1 MREAAHASSDGSYRI
16 ADGGL
21 ATGAT
26 LGGPRL
32 AVRLNANGSIERVHS
47 IDAGTDLIKG
57 FDVHHYDGD
66 TGLHLPRNASNFTL
80 RPECQVQEYDLP
92 GDLHVEKTTF
102 ALYDK
107 DAAATCYVRL
117 RVSNSGDRATSL
129 NSAAVARVK
138 RSFDDRIEVRWD
150 QAVRTLAIRNR
161 DTKGQARGIVCS
173 ETPAS
178 WMVANDHARIVAN
191 QWCGPFDRTI
201 DAGGSDPLAA
211 FHMEHQIGA
220 GAARTFWFAVDKLS
234 DGEAENGMGIELE
247 SADDALV
254 RTRAAYGTKLKATAM
269 VSPVG
274 EIDLGVYWSKANM
287 LRVMRETPTGQGFTN
302 DPANSASCV
311 GRDAAWFVHGCDW
324 LDPDFSAA
332 LLRGFAARQEA
343 GGKIVEF
350 YDLRTGETNDDGLN
364 VNDNTPLFILAVW
377 HHAVATGD
385 RDFLDELYPA
395 ARRAAKQL
403 LAHRDERGLIFCTAD
418 GTGARGIVGW
428 RNIIDDYRISGA
440 TTELNSEAFA
450 ALTKMAVL
458 AKMAGNANDAVNFE
472 REAAALRDAI
482 ELHLRNPE
490 NGLYYLT
497 LDVDGRKRSEVTS
510 DLVFP
515 VIFGVADTATSVRIV
530 QRLREA
536 DFWTEAGVRTV
547 PRDAPQYEPARVHGL
562 LGGVWV
568 AVTFWY
574 ALAASRF
581 APDIMLEALQKTFA
595 HYARDPRATNTVP
608 GEFSE
613 WLHGETMVNE
623 GMMLSPW
630 TPPRYLWAAI
640 EGTCG
645 LEPTVEGARIEPRL
659 PPSWSWL
666 GARNVPLRGETL
678 AWFVARTDCHRLFTT
693 HTVESTLP
701 LEVYDRD
708 VTEEVIVEGDDV
720 ATMAFARGGE
730 VLVFIGN
737 RSPHTVSVALRN
749 EGILSNLAPR
759 RRFECLKGEWKDD
772 LTDERAE
779 YIATIARGLFALIEF
794 S

>member
-1 MREAAHASSDGSYRI
+1 MRQRALASADGSYRI

-21 ATGAT
+21 ASGAT
-26 LGGPRL
+26 LGGPKL
-32 AVRLNANGSIERVHS
+32 AVLLRANGGIERVHG

-66 TGLHLPRNASNFTL
+66 TGLHLPRSSSNFTL
-80 RPECQVQEYDLP
+80 RPECEVQEYALP
-92 GDLHVEKTTF
+92 GDLHIEKTTF
-102 ALYDK
+102 ALCGK
-107 DAAATCYVRL
+107 NAAAACYVRL
-117 RVSNSGDRATSL
+117 RASNRGNRTTSL
-129 NSAAVARVK
+129 NSAAVARIK
-138 RSFDDRIEVRWD
+138 SSFDDPIEVRWD
-150 QAVRTLAIRNR
+150 EAARTLMVWNPHK
-161 DTKGQARGIVCS
+161 TGQARGIVCS
-173 ETPAS
+173 EMPAS
-178 WMVANDHARIVAN
+178 WMVADDHARIVAN
-191 QWCGPFDRTI
+191 QWRGPFDKSI
-201 DAGGSDPLAA
+201 DAGSSDPLAT
-211 FHMEHQIGA
+211 FQLQHQIEA
-220 GAARTFWFAVDKLS
+220 GATRTFWFAVVGLPDDAARAVS
-234 DGEAENGMGIELE
+234 RIELE

-254 RTRAAYGTKLKATAM
+254 QTRHAYETTLNATAM
-269 VSPVG
+269 VSPAG

-287 LRVMRETPTGQGFTN
+287 LRVMREAPAGRGFTN
-302 DPANSASCV
+302 DPANSTACV

-324 LDPDFSAA
+324 LDPDFSAE

-343 GGKIVEF
+343 DGKIVEF
-350 YDLRTGETNDDGLN
+350 YDLRTGQTNDDGLN

-385 RDFLDELYPA
+385 REFLDELYPA
-395 ARRAAKQL
+395 VRRAAEQL
-403 LAHRDERGLIFCTAD
+403 LANRDEKGLIFCTAN

-428 RNIIDDYRISGA
+428 RNIIDGYRISGA

-458 AKMAGNANDAVNFE
+458 AKMSGNAGDAVKFE
-472 REAAALRDAI
+472 REAAALRDAV
-482 ELHLRNPE
+482 ERHLRNPE
-490 NGLYYLT
+490 NGLFYLT
-497 LDVDGRKRSEVTS
+497 LDVNGRARSEVTS

-515 VIFGVADTATSVRIV
+515 VIFGITNAATSARIV

-536 DFWTEAGVRTV
+536 DFWTAAGVRTV
-547 PRDAPQYEPARVHGL
+547 PRDAPQYGPARGHGL

-574 ALAASRF
+574 AFAASRF
-581 APDIMLEALQKTFA
+581 VPDIMLEALQKTFA
-595 HYARDPRATNTVP
+595 HYARDPSTTNTVP

-613 WLHGETMVNE
+613 WLHGETLVNE

-640 EGTCG
+640 EGACG
-645 LEPTVEGARIEPRL
+645 LEPTAEGARIEPRL

-666 GARNVPLRGETL
+666 GVRNVPLRGQAV
-678 AWFVARTDCHRLFTT
+678 AWFVARTDCQRLFTT
-693 HTVESTLP
+693 RFVESTLP

-708 VTEEVIVEGDDV
+708 VTDEVTAEGDDI
-720 ATMAFARGGE
+720 ATMAFARDKE
-730 VLVFIGN
+730 VLVLIGN
-737 RSPHTVSVALRN
+737 RSPHTVSVALRK

-759 RRFECLKGEWKDD
+759 RRFDCLNGKWENG
-772 LTDERAE
+772 LADERTE